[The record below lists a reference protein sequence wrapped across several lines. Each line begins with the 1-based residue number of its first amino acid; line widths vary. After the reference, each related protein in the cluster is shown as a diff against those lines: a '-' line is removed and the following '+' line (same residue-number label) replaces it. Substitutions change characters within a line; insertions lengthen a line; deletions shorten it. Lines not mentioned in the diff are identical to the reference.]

1 MKYYEITIIK
11 IIDGDSLLVD
21 IDLGFDIILKNKYIR
36 LNNIDTPESRT
47 KDLIEKYYGNLA
59 KEYVNN
65 WCKQDILLIISKKKY
80 IDKFGRILGDLCLI
94 NDKNIM
100 LSDELIINHHAV
112 YYNGDNKDN
121 IKNKHLENRKYLPK
135 CPLLG
140 SNQ

>member
-65 WCKQDILLIISKKKY
+65 WCKQDILLVISKKK
-80 IDKFGRILGDLCLI
+80 I
-94 NDKNIM
+94 
-100 LSDELIINHHAV
+100 
-112 YYNGDNKDN
+112 
-121 IKNKHLENRKYLPK
+121 
-135 CPLLG
+135 
-140 SNQ
+140 